1 MTTTIPLCPMCKH
14 VISFIATENITC
26 RAFPE
31 GIPEVFVQGELAHTE
46 PYPDAD
52 NPQDNGIRFEPI
64 EDTE

>member
-1 MTTTIPLCPMCKH
+1 MEKFSCQ
-14 VISFIATENITC
+14 S
-26 RAFPE
+26 FPE
-31 GIPEVFVQGELAHTE
+31 GIPGKIILGEFIHTE

>member
-1 MTTTIPLCPMCKH
+1 MQPIQCASCQHYKGNLKC
-14 VISFIATENITC
+14 E
-26 RAFPE
+26 AFKD
-31 GIPEVFVQGELAHTE
+31 GIPSTILTGKFDHTE